1 MTPSTPTIF
10 DRLTTEQQAQLA
22 DWMRANL
29 KRTTDYPVVG
39 ERLYIM
45 NTPEVDMRDDFIDLY
60 MHIKSQPF
68 DRVTTWTVVNLS
80 RHQGKVYASMI
91 EREDGKSTW
100 RLRSA
105 TKAISEREVEEWI
118 SNNTNV
124 KPNELDL
131 THLDKLILEDET
143 KQEIIAVLKQ
153 HRMMNKIFVEWGL
166 EDIIEYGRSMSM
178 LFYGPPGTGKTWAG
192 NCIAKAMGR
201 ELMVITAAEIQTSEP
216 GGANRNIVAAFE
228 QAKKTK
234 SVLFFDECDSLITD
248 RKHVGIILA
257 SEINSLLTA
266 LEKYEGVVIFA
277 TNRAD
282 TLDPAMERRI
292 SLMVEFKNPDQ
303 ATRVDIWK
311 MMLPAK
317 MPLEPGLTP
326 EKLAKF
332 DLTGGYIKNVLLN
345 AARYAAT
352 EDSPYVSKKHFAK
365 AIKRVTGSKGLMGSH
380 SSRDPQYQQVTKH

>member
-1 MTPSTPTIF
+1 MTLDDLTADQELALYEHVRANVMTAKQVPEVGAELYVLNTGTVDNRTDFIGAYGPKTKAFDDIKVCTVTGLDVREGKLYAAVIDIEGSCRWEIRPSTKVI
-10 DRLTTEQQAQLA
+10 
-22 DWMRANL
+22 
-29 KRTTDYPVVG
+29 
-39 ERLYIM
+39 
-45 NTPEVDMRDDFIDLY
+45 
-60 MHIKSQPF
+60 
-68 DRVTTWTVVNLS
+68 RVQVVNDWL
-80 RHQGKVYASMI
+80 A
-91 EREDGKSTW
+91 
-100 RLRSA
+100 A
-105 TKAISEREVEEWI
+105 
-118 SNNTNV
+118 NV
-124 KPNELDL
+124 KPKELDL
-131 THLDKLILEDET
+131 AHLDKLILEDET

-311 MMLPAK
+311 MMLPEK
-317 MPLEPGLTP
+317 MPLEPGLTA

>member
-1 MTPSTPTIF
+1 MTPISKTIF
-10 DRLTTEQQAQLA
+10 DRLTSEQQAKLLDWIKANKKTAKDFAEIGAQVYIINTDAVDQRKEFISPNLIAPFA
-22 DWMRANL
+22 DVAICTVR
-29 KRTTDYPVVG
+29 
-39 ERLYIM
+39 I
-45 NTPEVDMRDDFIDLY
+45 VDRRDGVIYARNITIDNGTN
-60 MHIKSQPF
+60 Q
-68 DRVTTWTVVNLS
+68 DTWNI
-80 RHQGKVYASMI
+80 RPQ
-91 EREDGKSTW
+91 
-100 RLRSA
+100 
-105 TKAISEREVEEWI
+105 TKMISETDVLDWVQQ
-118 SNNTNV
+118 NTDI
-124 KPNELDL
+124 KIGELDL
-131 THLDKLILEDET
+131 SHLDKLILEDET

-166 EDIIEYGRSMSM
+166 DIIEYGRSMSM

-303 ATRVDIWK
+303 ATRADIWK